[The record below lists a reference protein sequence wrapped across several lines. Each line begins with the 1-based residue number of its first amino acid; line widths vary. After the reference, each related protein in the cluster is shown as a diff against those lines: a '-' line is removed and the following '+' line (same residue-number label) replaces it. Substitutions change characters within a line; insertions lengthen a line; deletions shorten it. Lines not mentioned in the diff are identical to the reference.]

1 MKVLLIIT
9 AVASLLVGCA
19 TSSVQHGEQWEY
31 KVVAPPSFGLNQANQ
46 APDVKQMGKNMEAFL
61 NDMGKDGWIL
71 VQRAE
76 SGWYY
81 FKRAKR

>member
-9 AVASLLVGCA
+9 VVASLFVGCA

-31 KVVAPPSFGLNQANQ
+31 KVAVPPSLGLNQANQ